1 MDEVLS
7 FKRGRVPLLI
17 SMPHPG
23 TRLTPAV
30 DAGLV
35 EEARALTDTDWHI
48 PRLYDFAEELGASTL
63 AAHYSRYVVDLN
75 RSSDDK
81 PLYSTATTGLYP
93 DTLFDG
99 RPLYR
104 EGMAPSAEER
114 MRYLAEVWTPY
125 HRTIAEELA
134 RLKAEFGYALLW
146 DAHSI
151 RSHVPHLFDG
161 RLPDFNLGTNAG
173 ASCDPALAARL
184 EAVCAAAEG
193 YSHVLNGRFKGGH
206 ITRHYGQPEQHVHAV
221 QLELRSAPTWTSRPR
236 SLTARTSPKRPA
248 RSSANCWKA
257 SSPGGTSATPEALG
271 GGGRLARP
279 GGRECRGWGGASASA
294 FWKFSVTNLLRSAL
308 MRPGGRVRKELH
320 NCSPLSS
327 RPAFPSRG
335 RRRVAPGTEYA
346 RNARLRFQEDSECS
360 PSPTRRTSAFAS
372 KTSGTTSRYSPS
384 AVAKPSASPFAST
397 LS

>member
-75 RSSDDK
+75 RPSDDK

-125 HRTIAEELA
+125 HRAIAEELA

-151 RSHVPHLFDG
+151 RSQVPHLFDG

-206 ITRHYGQPEQHVHAV
+206 ITRHYGQPGQHVHAV
-221 QLELRSAPTWTSRPR
+221 QLELAQCTYMEERVPFAYHADLAEPTREVIR
-236 SLTARTSPKRPA
+236 
-248 RSSANCWKA
+248 
-257 SSPGGTSATPEALG
+257 ALLETL
-271 GGGRLARP
+271 LAW
-279 GGRECRGWGGASASA
+279 GRER
-294 FWKFSVTNLLRSAL
+294 
-308 MRPGGRVRKELH
+308 
-320 NCSPLSS
+320 
-327 RPAFPSRG
+327 
-335 RRRVAPGTEYA
+335 YA
-346 RNARLRFQEDSECS
+346 
-360 PSPTRRTSAFAS
+360 
-372 KTSGTTSRYSPS
+372 
-384 AVAKPSASPFAST
+384 
-397 LS
+397 